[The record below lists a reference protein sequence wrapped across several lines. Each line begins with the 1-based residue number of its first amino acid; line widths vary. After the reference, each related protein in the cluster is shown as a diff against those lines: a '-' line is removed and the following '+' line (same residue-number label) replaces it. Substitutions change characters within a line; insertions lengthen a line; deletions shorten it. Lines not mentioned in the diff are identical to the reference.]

1 MCARYYFRDKDH
13 NNEIKIVILE
23 DGCTRERNKT
33 RRSLGM
39 PKGADLYF
47 FFFEKGTDS
56 VNCL

>member
-47 FFFEKGTDS
+47 FFF
-56 VNCL
+56 